1 MMATLRHVTSSS
13 GLRKFQA
20 DGFLLDGLY
29 AERLDVRLLGIH
41 SSLVTFSA
49 VFLWKQPLWL
59 TLLDFCL
66 MRAH

>member
-1 MMATLRHVTSSS
+1 MMADLRHVTSSS
-13 GLRKFQA
+13 GSRKFEA
-20 DGFLLDGLY
+20 DGFLLDGVY
-29 AERLDVRLLGIH
+29 AERLYVRLLGIH

-59 TLLDFCL
+59 TLMGFCL